1 MPKTRPLDRD
11 LAVQLGHRIQRLRM
25 DAGLSQERVAHLA
38 GISRNHYQLL
48 ERGLSDRAKNTPSNP
63 TLTTIIDV
71 AAALE
76 KPLDEVLR
84 DFITARDP
92 RRH

>member
-11 LAVQLGHRIQRLRM
+11 LAVKLGHRIQRLRIE
-25 DAGLSQERVAHLA
+25 AGLSQERVAHLA

-63 TLTTIIDV
+63 TLTTIVDV
-71 AAALE
+71 AAALRC
-76 KPLDEVLR
+76 PLDEVLR
-84 DFITARDP
+84 DFISAP
-92 RRH
+92 RPRNH